1 MAGYTGGKGSVGQ
14 SEASELDII
23 PAHVAIIMDGN
34 GRWARQRHLPR
45 IMGHYAGVKAVER
58 TVIAATNMGIRYLSL
73 FAFSTENWK
82 RPKGE
87 VLGLFGLF
95 RYYIKCKVKKLKE
108 ENIRLRFSGRID
120 LLPRDMQDLIFWAQD
135 ETEKENKMD
144 LVVCLNYGGRQEIID
159 AVNKILDT
167 NPEVRPKQIDEES
180 FRTYLYL
187 PDLPDPDLIIR
198 TSGEKRISNFWLWQS
213 SYSELYFTDVLWPD
227 FDEARLREAVEE
239 YQRRERRY
247 GGI

>member
-1 MAGYTGGKGSVGQ
+1 MGQ
-14 SEASELDII
+14 SKENKGEVV

-34 GRWARQRHLPR
+34 GRWARQKRLPR
-45 IMGHYAGVKAVER
+45 IIGHYAGVKAVEK
-58 TVIAATNMGIRYLSL
+58 TVIAALELGVKHISL

-87 VLGLFGLF
+87 IYGLFGLF
-95 RYYIKCKVKKLKE
+95 RYFIRCKIKKLKE

-120 LLPRDMQDLIFWAQD
+120 FLPDNLKDLVKWAEG
-135 ETEKENKMD
+135 ETKEGDRLD

-159 AVNKILDT
+159 AVNRIL
-167 NPEVRPKQIDEES
+167 EASPKDNDKAKGINEED
-180 FRTYLYL
+180 FRGYLYL

-198 TSGEKRISNFWLWQS
+198 TSGEKRLSNFWLWQS

-227 FDEARLREAVEE
+227 FNEEELRKAIEE
-239 YQRRERRY
+239 YQSRERRY